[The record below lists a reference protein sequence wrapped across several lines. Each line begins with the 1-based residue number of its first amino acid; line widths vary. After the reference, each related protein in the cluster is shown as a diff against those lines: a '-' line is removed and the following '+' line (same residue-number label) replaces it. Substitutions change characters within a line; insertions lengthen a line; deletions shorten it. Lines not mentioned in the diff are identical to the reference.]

1 FSANTEISRKDY
13 GITFDMPLEGG
24 GVVVGDKIQIT
35 LEIEAVLQKPA
46 A

>member
-1 FSANTEISRKDY
+1 
-13 GITFDMPLEGG
+13 MPLEGG

-35 LEIEAVLQKPA
+35 LEIEAVLQPPA